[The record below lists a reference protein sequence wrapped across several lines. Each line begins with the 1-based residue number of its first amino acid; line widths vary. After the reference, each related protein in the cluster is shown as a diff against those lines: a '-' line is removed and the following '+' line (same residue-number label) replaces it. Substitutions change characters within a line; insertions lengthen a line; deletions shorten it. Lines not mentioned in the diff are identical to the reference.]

1 MQFHYHIKIV
11 LVKIRIDIIGIR
23 KKGVIMKILI
33 SGAKTKFFHLE
44 EFGQA
49 LTKFGVEYKLVH
61 DIDVIDGFPSRQ
73 IKNWLQNKTK
83 FNQLVSEFKPDL
95 VFVDRQI
102 RFGVATIESNIPL
115 YVHLRGDYWSEMQWA
130 KETLYK
136 DPIKKTVLWFKDR
149 TAKKCFKD
157 STSIVPICNY
167 LKEIVENKYP
177 EKSVETLYQ
186 GIDPSK
192 WFKTKGMKLQHP
204 CVGLVQS
211 ASIWG
216 KTRELLI
223 LPKIL
228 EAMPNVMFYW
238 VGDGAYAN
246 KIIPVL
252 KKYKNFKWL
261 GHLEYPNRVR
271 EFLDEIDVYALMS
284 GIDMSPLTLQE
295 AQLMKKPV
303 IATSVGGIPELM
315 IENETGYLIN
325 KGDYKNWIEKIKI
338 LLNDEKKSKE
348 MGKKGREFIEKEFN
362 WNKIAE
368 NFLKIVNQNSKI

>member
-1 MQFHYHIKIV
+1 
-11 LVKIRIDIIGIR
+11 
-23 KKGVIMKILI
+23 MKILI
-33 SGAKTKFFHLE
+33 SGAKTKIFHLE
-44 EFGQA
+44 EFGKA
-49 LTKFGVEYKLVH
+49 LSDLGVEYQLVH
-61 DIDVIDGFPSRQ
+61 DIDIIDGFPS
-73 IKNWLQNKTK
+73 KNIRNWIQNKTK
-83 FNQLVSEFKPDL
+83 FNNLISKVKPDL

-102 RFGVATIESNIPL
+102 RFGLATIEADIPL

-130 KETLYK
+130 KETLYS
-136 DPIKKTVLWFKDR
+136 DPIKKSVLWFKDR
-149 TAKKCFKD
+149 IANKCFKD
-157 STSIVPICNY
+157 STTIVPICNY
-167 LKEIVENKYP
+167 LKEIVQEHYP
-177 EKSVETLYQ
+177 KKSVEVLYQ

-192 WFKTKGMKLQHP
+192 WFETKGMKLKHP

-216 KTRELLI
+216 KTKELLL

-238 VGDGAYAN
+238 VGDGVYAN
-246 KIIPVL
+246 KILPIL
-252 KKYKNFKWL
+252 EKYDNFTWL
-261 GHLEYPNRVR
+261 GHLEYPNKVR

-325 KGDYKNWIEKIKI
+325 KGDYKEWIKKIEF
-338 LLNDEKKSKE
+338 LLNNENKGKE
-348 MGKKGREFIEKEFN
+348 MGKKGREFIERKFN
-362 WNKIAE
+362 WNKIAKD
-368 NFLKIVNQNSKI
+368 FLKSVNKNLSI

>member
-1 MQFHYHIKIV
+1 
-11 LVKIRIDIIGIR
+11 
-23 KKGVIMKILI
+23 MKILI
-33 SGAKTKFFHLE
+33 SGAKTKIFHLE
-44 EFGQA
+44 EFGKA
-49 LTKFGVEYKLVH
+49 LSDLGVEYELVH
-61 DIDVIDGFPSRQ
+61 DIDIIDGFPS
-73 IKNWLQNKTK
+73 KNIRNWIQNKSK

>member
-1 MQFHYHIKIV
+1 
-11 LVKIRIDIIGIR
+11 
-23 KKGVIMKILI
+23 MKILI

-83 FNQLVSEFKPDL
+83 FNKLVSEFKPDL

-157 STSIVPICNY
+157 STSIIPICNY
-167 LKEIVENKYP
+167 LKEIVKNKYP

>member
-1 MQFHYHIKIV
+1 
-11 LVKIRIDIIGIR
+11 
-23 KKGVIMKILI
+23 MKILI

-44 EFGQA
+44 EFGEA
-49 LTKFGVEYKLVH
+49 LTKLGVEYKLVH
-61 DIDVIDGFPSRQ
+61 DIDIIDGFPSRR

-83 FNQLVSEFKPDL
+83 FNKLISEFKPDL

-102 RFGVATIESNIPL
+102 HFGVATIESNIPL

-136 DPIKKTVLWFKDR
+136 DPIKKTVLWFKNR
-149 TAKKCFKD
+149 TTSKCFSD
-157 STSIVPICNY
+157 STSIIPICNY
-167 LKEIVENKYP
+167 LKEIVKNKYP

-192 WFKTKGMKLQHP
+192 WFETKGMKLQHP
-204 CVGLVQS
+204 CVGLIQN

-238 VGDGAYAN
+238 VGDGVYTN
-246 KIIPVL
+246 KVLPVL
-252 KKYKNFKWL
+252 EKYDNFTWL
-261 GHLEYPNRVR
+261 GHLEYPNKVR

-303 IATSVGGIPELM
+303 IATKVGGIPELM

-325 KGDYKNWIEKIKI
+325 KGDYKDWIKKIEV
-338 LLNDEKKSKE
+338 LLNDENKSKE
-348 MGKKGREFIEKEFN
+348 MGKKGREFVKKEFN
-362 WNKIAE
+362 WNKIAKE
-368 NFLKIVNQNSKI
+368 FLKIVKQNSKI

>member
-1 MQFHYHIKIV
+1 
-11 LVKIRIDIIGIR
+11 
-23 KKGVIMKILI
+23 
-33 SGAKTKFFHLE
+33 
-44 EFGQA
+44 
-49 LTKFGVEYKLVH
+49 
-61 DIDVIDGFPSRQ
+61 
-73 IKNWLQNKTK
+73 
-83 FNQLVSEFKPDL
+83 
-95 VFVDRQI
+95 
-102 RFGVATIESNIPL
+102 
-115 YVHLRGDYWSEMQWA
+115 
-130 KETLYK
+130 
-136 DPIKKTVLWFKDR
+136 
-149 TAKKCFKD
+149 
-157 STSIVPICNY
+157 
-167 LKEIVENKYP
+167 
-177 EKSVETLYQ
+177 
-186 GIDPSK
+186 
-192 WFKTKGMKLQHP
+192 
-204 CVGLVQS
+204 
-211 ASIWG
+211 
-216 KTRELLI
+216 
-223 LPKIL
+223 
-228 EAMPNVMFYW
+228 MPNVMFYW

-368 NFLKIVNQNSKI
+368 NFLKIVKQNSKI

>member
-1 MQFHYHIKIV
+1 
-11 LVKIRIDIIGIR
+11 
-23 KKGVIMKILI
+23 MKILI

-61 DIDVIDGFPSRQ
+61 DVDVIDGFPSRQ

-167 LKEIVENKYP
+167 LKEIVKNKYP
-177 EKSVETLYQ
+177 EKPVETLYQ

-246 KIIPVL
+246 L
-252 KKYKNFKWL
+252 
-261 GHLEYPNRVR
+261 
-271 EFLDEIDVYALMS
+271 S
-284 GIDMSPLTLQE
+284 
-295 AQLMKKPV
+295 
-303 IATSVGGIPELM
+303 
-315 IENETGYLIN
+315 LIH
-325 KGDYKNWIEKIKI
+325 I
-338 LLNDEKKSKE
+338 
-348 MGKKGREFIEKEFN
+348 
-362 WNKIAE
+362 
-368 NFLKIVNQNSKI
+368 

>member
-1 MQFHYHIKIV
+1 
-11 LVKIRIDIIGIR
+11 
-23 KKGVIMKILI
+23 MKILI

>member
-1 MQFHYHIKIV
+1 
-11 LVKIRIDIIGIR
+11 
-23 KKGVIMKILI
+23 
-33 SGAKTKFFHLE
+33 
-44 EFGQA
+44 
-49 LTKFGVEYKLVH
+49 
-61 DIDVIDGFPSRQ
+61 
-73 IKNWLQNKTK
+73 
-83 FNQLVSEFKPDL
+83 
-95 VFVDRQI
+95 
-102 RFGVATIESNIPL
+102 
-115 YVHLRGDYWSEMQWA
+115 
-130 KETLYK
+130 
-136 DPIKKTVLWFKDR
+136 
-149 TAKKCFKD
+149 
-157 STSIVPICNY
+157 
-167 LKEIVENKYP
+167 LKEIVKNKYP

-192 WFKTKGMKLQHP
+192 WFETKGMKLQHP
-204 CVGLVQS
+204 CVGLIQN

-238 VGDGAYAN
+238 VGDGVYAN
-246 KIIPVL
+246 KIIPLL

-261 GHLEYPNRVR
+261 GHLEYPNKVR
-271 EFLDEIDVYALMS
+271 EFLDEIDIYALMS

-303 IATSVGGIPELM
+303 IATRVGGIPELM

-325 KGDYKNWIEKIKI
+325 KGEHKEWIKKIDI

-348 MGKKGREFIEKEFN
+348 MGKKGREFVEKEFN

-368 NFLKIVNQNSKI
+368 NFLKIVKQNSKI

>member
-1 MQFHYHIKIV
+1 
-11 LVKIRIDIIGIR
+11 
-23 KKGVIMKILI
+23 MKILI

-44 EFGQA
+44 EFGKA
-49 LTKFGVEYKLVH
+49 LLDLGVEYQLVH
-61 DIDVIDGFPSRQ
+61 DIDIIDGFPSRH

-83 FNQLVSEFKPDL
+83 FNKLISEFKPDL

-102 RFGVATIESNIPL
+102 HFGVATIESNIPL

-136 DPIKKTVLWFKDR
+136 DPIKKTVLWFKNR
-149 TAKKCFKD
+149 TTSKCFSD
-157 STSIVPICNY
+157 STSIIPICNY
-167 LKEIVENKYP
+167 LKEIVKNKYP

-228 EAMPNVMFYW
+228 EALPNVMFYW
-238 VGDGAYAN
+238 VGDGVYTN
-246 KIIPVL
+246 KVLPVL
-252 KKYKNFKWL
+252 EKYDNFTWL
-261 GHLEYPNRVR
+261 GHLEYPNKVR

-303 IATSVGGIPELM
+303 IATKVGGIPELM

-325 KGDYKNWIEKIKI
+325 KGDYKDWIKKIEV
-338 LLNDEKKSKE
+338 LLNDENKAKE
-348 MGKKGREFIEKEFN
+348 MGKKGREFVKKEFN

-368 NFLKIVNQNSKI
+368 NFLKIVKQNSKI

>member
-1 MQFHYHIKIV
+1 
-11 LVKIRIDIIGIR
+11 
-23 KKGVIMKILI
+23 MKILI
-33 SGAKTKFFHLE
+33 SGAKAKFFHLE

-61 DIDVIDGFPSRQ
+61 DVDIIDGFPSRQ
-73 IKNWLQNKTK
+73 IKNWMQNKTK
-83 FNQLVSEFKPDL
+83 FNQLISEFKPDL

-102 RFGVATIESNIPL
+102 RFGIATIESNIPL
-115 YVHLRGDYWSEMQWA
+115 YVHLRGDYWSEIQWA
-130 KETLYK
+130 KETLSK
-136 DPIKKTVLWFKDR
+136 DPINKTVLWFKDR
-149 TAKKCFKD
+149 TAKKCFKN
-157 STSIVPICNY
+157 STSIIPICNY
-167 LKEIVENKYP
+167 LKKIVKKKYP

-216 KTRELLI
+216 KAKELLL

-238 VGDGAYAN
+238 AGDGVYAN
-246 KIIPVL
+246 KIIPLL
-252 KKYKNFKWL
+252 KKYNNFTWL
-261 GHLEYPNRVR
+261 GHLEYPNKVR

-303 IATSVGGIPELM
+303 IATKVGGIPELM
-315 IENETGYLIN
+315 IENETGYLVN
-325 KGDYKNWIEKIKI
+325 KGDYKEWIKKIEI

-348 MGKKGREFIEKEFN
+348 MGEKGREFIEKEFN
-362 WNKIAE
+362 WNKIAKE
-368 NFLKIVNQNSKI
+368 FLKIVKQNSKI

>member
-1 MQFHYHIKIV
+1 
-11 LVKIRIDIIGIR
+11 
-23 KKGVIMKILI
+23 MKILI

-44 EFGQA
+44 EFGEA
-49 LTKFGVEYKLVH
+49 LTKLGVEYKLVH
-61 DIDVIDGFPSRQ
+61 DIDIIDGFPSRR

-83 FNQLVSEFKPDL
+83 FNKLISEFKPDL

-136 DPIKKTVLWFKDR
+136 DPIKKTVLWFKNR
-149 TAKKCFKD
+149 TTSKCFSD
-157 STSIVPICNY
+157 STSIIPICNY
-167 LKEIVENKYP
+167 LKEIVKNKYP

-192 WFKTKGMKLQHP
+192 WFETKGMKLQHP
-204 CVGLVQS
+204 CVGLIQN

-238 VGDGAYAN
+238 VGDGVYAN
-246 KIIPVL
+246 KIIPLL

-261 GHLEYPNRVR
+261 GHLEYPNKVR
-271 EFLDEIDVYALMS
+271 EFLDEIDIYALMS

-303 IATSVGGIPELM
+303 IATRVGGIPELM

-325 KGDYKNWIEKIKI
+325 KGEHKEWIKKIDI

-348 MGKKGREFIEKEFN
+348 MGKKGREFVEKEFN

-368 NFLKIVNQNSKI
+368 NFLKIVKQNSKI

>member
-1 MQFHYHIKIV
+1 
-11 LVKIRIDIIGIR
+11 
-23 KKGVIMKILI
+23 MKILI

-44 EFGQA
+44 EFGEA
-49 LTKFGVEYKLVH
+49 LTKLGVEYKLVH
-61 DIDVIDGFPSRQ
+61 DIDIIDGFPSRR

-83 FNQLVSEFKPDL
+83 FNKLISEFKPDL

-136 DPIKKTVLWFKDR
+136 DPIKKTVLWFKNR
-149 TAKKCFKD
+149 TTSKCFSD
-157 STSIVPICNY
+157 STSIIPICNY
-167 LKEIVENKYP
+167 LKEIVKNKYP

-192 WFKTKGMKLQHP
+192 WFETKGMKLQHP
-204 CVGLVQS
+204 CVGLIQN

-238 VGDGAYAN
+238 VGDGVYTN
-246 KIIPVL
+246 KVLPVL
-252 KKYKNFKWL
+252 EKYDNFTWL
-261 GHLEYPNRVR
+261 GHLEYPNKVR
-271 EFLDEIDVYALMS
+271 EFLDEIDIYALMS

-303 IATSVGGIPELM
+303 IATRVGGIPELM

-325 KGDYKNWIEKIKI
+325 KGEHKEWIKKIDI

-348 MGKKGREFIEKEFN
+348 MGKKGREFVEKEFN

-368 NFLKIVNQNSKI
+368 NFLKIVKQNSKI

>member
-1 MQFHYHIKIV
+1 
-11 LVKIRIDIIGIR
+11 
-23 KKGVIMKILI
+23 MKILI

-61 DIDVIDGFPSRQ
+61 DVDVIDGFPSRQ

-149 TAKKCFKD
+149 LAKKCFKD